1 MPKKRKLF
9 PHGTQ
14 GSLKGCFRLT
24 EATVIKMKKTKKTAR
39 GKNQQGSGSRGVT
52 IVILLLLAAIV
63 AGTATVL
70 YVRPDWRWLVT
81 DALFSSPAGTM
92 PRGEDADALRARGG
106 KFSELSS
113 FTVGS
118 LRDDPRVTENASL
131 MLINPEHLLSA
142 DYQPMLAPLPDS
154 DMLADPQLCLA
165 FAALAAECEE
175 RTGAA
180 QKLIITSAYRTR
192 KEQEAAISEEGERAQ
207 ALAKPVV
214 NMLTNEAAA
223 YMNAHAEFDIEQSPL
238 TPQRLTSL
246 VEAVASDEISSK
258 QGKEVLVAIIEEDKD
273 PAAIIDERGMK
284 QVSDTGAL
292 EAVVDA
298 VIAENPGQVEKYK
311 SGNTKVIGF
320 FVGQC
325 MKQMKGQG
333 NPKLLNELLAKKLSE

>member
-1 MPKKRKLF
+1 
-9 PHGTQ
+9 
-14 GSLKGCFRLT
+14 
-24 EATVIKMKKTKKTAR
+24 MKKTKKTAR

-142 DYQPMLAPLPDS
+142 DYQPTLEALPDS

-165 FAALAAECEE
+165 FAALAADCEE

-180 QKLIITSAYRTR
+180 QKLIVTSAYRTR
-192 KEQEAAISEEGERAQ
+192 EEQEAAISEEGERAQ
-207 ALAKPVV
+207 SLDASEHQAGLALDLCVRYYGGRSFLKTDAGRYVNSNAAEYGLIMRYPYWGRSETGISFEPWHVRYVGKPHAVLISE
-214 NMLTNEAAA
+214 NRLTLEG
-223 YMNAHAEFDIEQSPL
+223 YISLL
-238 TPQRLTSL
+238 TPGLYFVSGEYLITRQSADAAFLL
-246 VEAVASDEISSK
+246 PDGFASAEISPDNT
-258 QGKEVLVAIIEEDKD
+258 GYYIITARLDSD
-273 PAAIIDERGMK
+273 PG
-284 QVSDTGAL
+284 
-292 EAVVDA
+292 
-298 VIAENPGQVEKYK
+298 
-311 SGNTKVIGF
+311 
-320 FVGQC
+320 
-325 MKQMKGQG
+325 
-333 NPKLLNELLAKKLSE
+333 